1 MTLKQLKYFITIAE
15 TENLTKAAE
24 LLNISQPP
32 LSYQLKLLE
41 DELGIRLFERKA
53 RNLSITE
60 EGEFFRERVEKIC
73 IDLENTVQQLENFSE
88 GKKQSINVGVV
99 SSANHNMLPELV
111 NEFLDMND
119 GAVINVYTGNNEQVI
134 ELITQKKIDIGIL
147 RGQFDRED
155 YYYKRVKLPMAE
167 ECEDDYFVAVGREE
181 LFSSTDREDVKMLEL
196 VNSNLIVHRYFE
208 DGFIEECKKQGFF
221 PNIISSNDNTL
232 TSIEWVEHGLGIAIM
247 PLSSS
252 FLLERSEIDEI
263 VVKRIVAPI
272 TYANLYAIWS
282 KDIELSK
289 MQKDFIE
296 LI

>member
-53 RNLSITE
+53 RNLTITE

-73 IDLENTVQQLENFSE
+73 IDLDNTVLQLENFSE

-119 GAVINVYTGNNEQVI
+119 GPIINVYTGNNEQVI

-147 RGQFDRED
+147 RGEFDKED

-167 ECEDDYFVAVGREE
+167 ECEDDYFVAVGREK
-181 LFSSTDREDVKMLEL
+181 LFCTIKDDIKMLEL
-196 VNSNLIVHRYFE
+196 ANSNLIVHRYFE
-208 DGFIEECKKQGFF
+208 DAFREECKKQGFF

-232 TSIEWVEHGLGIAIM
+232 TSIEWVQHGLGIAIM

-252 FLLERSEIDEI
+252 FLLENDIDEI
-263 VVKRIVAPI
+263 VVKKIVDPM

-282 KDIELSK
+282 KDIELTK
-289 MQKDFIE
+289 TQKDFIE

>member
-53 RNLSITE
+53 RNLTITE

-73 IDLENTVQQLENFSE
+73 IDLDNTVLQLENFSE

-119 GAVINVYTGNNEQVI
+119 GPIINVYTGNNEQVI

-147 RGQFDRED
+147 RGEFDKED

-181 LFSSTDREDVKMLEL
+181 LFCTIKDDIKMLEL
-196 VNSNLIVHRYFE
+196 ANSNLIVHRYFE
-208 DGFIEECKKQGFF
+208 DAFREECKKQGFF

-232 TSIEWVEHGLGIAIM
+232 TSIEWVQHGLGIAIM

-252 FLLERSEIDEI
+252 FLLENDIDEI
-263 VVKRIVAPI
+263 VVKKIVDPM

-282 KDIELSK
+282 KDIELTK
-289 MQKDFIE
+289 TQKDFIE